1 MMQSRLIHTSPSH
14 HLDPERVFLDL
25 HSLTTLESQTP
36 TEALWLVW
44 LQKPLTSV
52 FTLLHLVYAIANLV
66 AFLMLLRLLQSALHA
81 YSTLA
86 STFQRLPFLACLSK
100 KRVVSSIKQTTMP
113 FLQAQHNIQPHGSA
127 SHNKQGWSNDTK
139 GHGITLISRPPLH
152 LHKNNTVQI
161 DHYLLSRQLL
171 PSCFHFCLVVA
182 AQLPSVSYNKPLP
195 NVYSLLPTSAA
206 TRKQQNLGISPPKQ
220 LK

>member
-14 HLDPERVFLDL
+14 HLDPERVILDL

-113 FLQAQHNIQPHGSA
+113 FHSKHNTISSLMAVPVTTNRAGVMTLRDTGSH
-127 SHNKQGWSNDTK
+127 SFQGPPFISTK
-139 GHGITLISRPPLH
+139 TTRSKLIIICFRGSCCH
-152 LHKNNTVQI
+152 LVFI
-161 DHYLLSRQLL
+161 
-171 PSCFHFCLVVA
+171 
-182 AQLPSVSYNKPLP
+182 SVWW
-195 NVYSLLPTSAA
+195 
-206 TRKQQNLGISPPKQ
+206 
-220 LK
+220 